1 MDEADYAQIFQQ
13 QFLEGAIKKQREGR
27 GESLF
32 ARTSPESGICL
43 DCDEAIPMK
52 RLLVAPHA
60 LRCIGCQTEYE
71 RGIKRG

>member
-1 MDEADYAQIFQQ
+1 MRRYFNS
-13 QFLEGAIKKQREGR
+13 R